1 MKIEF
6 KKIPQSG
13 IDFEVKQDNI
23 KFCGN
28 AKRVDKNLVK
38 CNGIMSGSFN
48 HICDRCGV
56 DFEKVVNQSF
66 EIYASNGIYNE
77 DNYDNLIEY
86 FDAYVNFDTML
97 KSELESLKCE
107 YLYCKN
113 CSREN
118 NNDILGE

>member
-6 KKIPQSG
+6 KKIPQGG

-38 CNGIMSGSFN
+38 SNGTMSGSFK
-48 HICDRCGV
+48 HTCDRCGS
-56 DFEKVVNQSF
+56 DFEKVVNQNF
-66 EIYASNGIYNE
+66 EIYASNGIYSE
-77 DNYDNLIEY
+77 DDYDNLIEY

-107 YLYCKN
+107 YLYCEN
-113 CSREN
+113 CSIEK
-118 NNDILGE
+118 

>member
-6 KKIPQSG
+6 KRIPQSG
-13 IDFEVKQDNI
+13 IDFEVKKDDI
-23 KFCGN
+23 KFLGN

-38 CNGIMSGSFN
+38 ATGIMSGSFK

-56 DFEKVVNQSF
+56 DFEKVVDQSF
-66 EIYASNGIYNE
+66 EIYASNGIYSE
-77 DNYDNLIEY
+77 DDHDNLIEY

-107 YLYCKN
+107 YLYCEN
-113 CSREN
+113 CSTEKYN
-118 NNDILGE
+118 NI